1 MTADDALGSC
11 VLLGRRAL
19 PRKGC
24 SQPRSVT
31 QPQPRAISRGR
42 PVFVFKLLAAA
53 KRPRLLMRLRV
64 PTRRLNSHFPTA
76 APRAAAGA
84 HTDTPTGRAAVQSL
98 LRQQPACT
106 GPRGPRACRERPH
119 GAVLFPH
126 PTDGQR
132 EDTFSRKAARAR
144 AARRYGRFRVAAKRS
159 TWKLLLLRAA
169 KGRAHG
175 AEDVRAARQS
185 PRQVRSWWKDFF

>member
-1 MTADDALGSC
+1 MCSFRTASLA
-11 VLLGRRAL
+11 A
-19 PRKGC
+19 KG
-24 SQPRSVT
+24 
-31 QPQPRAISRGR
+31 
-42 PVFVFKLLAAA
+42 LLATEIGNPAPA
-53 KRPRLLMRLRV
+53 PGNFAGPPRFRIFKPRRS
-64 PTRRLNSHFPTA
+64 PFSFDFAFRQERLNSQHFPTA
-76 APRAAAGA
+76 APRAAAGP
-84 HTDTPTGRAAVQSL
+84 HTDTLTGRAAVQSL

-106 GPRGPRACRERPH
+106 GPRGPRACRKRPH